1 MLAERMGRVKPSPTL
16 AVSGKAKEMAASG
29 IDVVDF
35 SVGEPDFPTP
45 QPIKDAA
52 VRAIREDFT
61 RYTMA
66 AGIPELRATICEKLK
81 RENELTYEPA
91 EIIVTTG
98 AKQALY
104 NACMALLGRGDRV
117 VIPTPAW
124 VSYVPQVALC
134 DAEPLL
140 VETLPENGFR
150 VTPEQLEEAITPD
163 VKAMILNNPSNPTGA
178 AYAREEL
185 AALSEVLLRH
195 DIWVISDE
203 IYEKLIYDDFRFV
216 SFPAL
221 DPAWKE
227 RCVVINGVSKAY
239 AMTGW
244 RIGYAA
250 APRAVIAAMGKL
262 QGHSTSNANS
272 IAQKAAVAALSGPQD
287 ELETMRRAFE
297 ERRDLMLGLMEE
309 IAGVRCVRPQGA
321 FYLFPDWSAYLGRK
335 AGDRVIGTC
344 VDLASYLLEKAHVAV
359 VPGAGFGV
367 EHGYVRFSYASA
379 PERIREGMRRVRE
392 AAAKLV

>member
-61 RYTMA
+61 HYTMA
-66 AGIPELRATICEKLK
+66 AGIPELRAAICEKLK
-81 RENELTYEPA
+81 RDNELTYEPA

-104 NACMALLGRGDRV
+104 NVCMALLGRGDRV

-124 VSYVPQVALC
+124 VSYEPQVALC

-140 VETLPENGFR
+140 VEALPENGFR

-216 SFPAL
+216 SFPTL

-309 IAGVRCVRPQGA
+309 IPDVRCVRPQGA
-321 FYLFPDWSAYLGRK
+321 FYLFPDWSPYLGRK

>member
-16 AVSGKAKEMAASG
+16 AVSGKAKEMAARG

-66 AGIPELRATICEKLK
+66 AGIPELRAVICEKLK

-104 NACMALLGRGDRV
+104 NTCMALLGRGDRV

-124 VSYVPQVALC
+124 VSYEPQVALC

-216 SFPAL
+216 SFPSL

-250 APRAVIAAMGKL
+250 APRALIAAMGKL

-367 EHGYVRFSYASA
+367 DHGYLRFSYASA
-379 PERIREGMRRVRE
+379 PGCIREGMRRVRE
-392 AAAKLV
+392 AAAELV